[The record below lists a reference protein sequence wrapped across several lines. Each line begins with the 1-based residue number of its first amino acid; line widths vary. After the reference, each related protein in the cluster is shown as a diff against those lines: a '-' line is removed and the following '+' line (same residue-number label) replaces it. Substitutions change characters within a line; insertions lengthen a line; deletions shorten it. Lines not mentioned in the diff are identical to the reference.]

1 MLATI
6 FAMGIVRDM
15 ENTTRPAL
23 TLAHTSTAVPQE
35 VAYRNLLAAIFEPTG
50 YAPKRART
58 HLTSVK

>member
-1 MLATI
+1 
-6 FAMGIVRDM
+6 MGIVRDM